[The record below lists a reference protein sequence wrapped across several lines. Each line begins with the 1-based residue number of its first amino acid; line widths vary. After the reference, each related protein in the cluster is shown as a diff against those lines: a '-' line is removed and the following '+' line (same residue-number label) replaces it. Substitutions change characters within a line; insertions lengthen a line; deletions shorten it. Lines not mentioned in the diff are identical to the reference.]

1 MGLLLRSAVCG
12 GDTAQQAFGAAAEA
26 MSVAESNGPL
36 GAAQTRPVMVLEDTL
51 ILNDGLADAGEE

>member
-1 MGLLLRSAVCG
+1 
-12 GDTAQQAFGAAAEA
+12 